1 MSKSPVYSAI
11 IATVLFG
18 STLGVLV
25 AVGMFGVIRIG
36 QSMIEALGMLPPRWG
51 ENNVTLMME
60 MAGALAVPVMVW
72 FVVWF
77 YRKAVKAERD
87 LLDYRYTPPQP
98 TSGKP

>member
-1 MSKSPVYSAI
+1 VPKSPVFSAVV
-11 IATVLFG
+11 ATVLFG

-60 MAGALAVPVMVW
+60 ISGALAVPVVVW

-77 YRKAVKAERD
+77 YRKALKAERD
-87 LLDYRYTPPQP
+87 LEGYRYTPPQQ
-98 TSGKP
+98 TSGKT

>member
-1 MSKSPVYSAI
+1 MLKSPVFSAV
-11 IATVLFG
+11 IATILFG

-51 ENNVTLMME
+51 ENNVTLLME
-60 MAGALAVPVMVW
+60 VSGALAVPVVAW

-77 YRKAVKAERD
+77 YRKALKAERD
-87 LLDYRYTPPQP
+87 LDGYRYTPPQP
-98 TSGKP
+98 TTRKS